1 MKHKILQK
9 VIIIHLTLF
18 FMTVGFC
25 QTKRIKNNN
34 STTIPLDLS
43 TQRPVLELMINDT
56 GPYKFI
62 FDTGSSTN
70 VIDQELANKLGL
82 EVIGEDP
89 LQTPGSDNKLMSKR
103 VLVSK
108 IALSGIEISEEVVMN
123 TVAIRNLVSVDGVLS
138 PNALSD
144 YLITLDYPNSELILS
159 SDELNTADK
168 DVIAFIQKNNTINF
182 NVFVNGNEL
191 EAHLDSGNPGG
202 IDLPLSIKDKLNFK
216 REPAEDGIINTPVAS
231 FKKWSAILDGDIKIG
246 DVNYTNPDVN
256 LIGGFQFVNL
266 GYHIIKDLRITIDN
280 KNNLIKFE
288 KSSSIIENEDIEK
301 YPGERNGYT
310 GWYGDHTRKIFIEN
324 GEMYLQRGGAPKL
337 KLVKIGKDRFE
348 MVLDMPVKNE
358 LPVVNFERDETNQV
372 TGLKFVF
379 KDGRE
384 EFVQKDR

>member
-216 REPAEDGIINTPVAS
+216 REPAEDGIINTPVTS
-231 FKKWSAILDGDIKIG
+231 FKKWKATLDGDIKIG

-256 LIGGFQFVNL
+256 LIEGFQFVNL

-280 KNNLIKFE
+280 KNNLIRFE
-288 KSSSIIENEDIEK
+288 KSSSKIGNEDNEK
-301 YPGERNGYT
+301 YSGEQNDYT

-324 GEMYLQRGGAPKL
+324 GEMYLQRVDAPKL
-337 KLVKIGKDRFE
+337 KLVKIGNDRFE
-348 MVLDMPVKNE
+348 MVFDMPVKNE
-358 LPVVNFERDETNQV
+358 LPVVNFERDKTNQV
-372 TGLKFVF
+372 NGLKFVF
-379 KDGRE
+379 EDGRE
-384 EFVQKDR
+384 EFVQKDK